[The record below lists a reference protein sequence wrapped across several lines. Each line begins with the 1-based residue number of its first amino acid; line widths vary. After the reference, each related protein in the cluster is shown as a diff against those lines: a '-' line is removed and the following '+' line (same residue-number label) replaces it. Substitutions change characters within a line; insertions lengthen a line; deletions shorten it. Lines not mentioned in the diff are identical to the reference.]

1 MSSFISST
9 TYTREEPGQSLC
21 QYADILEIA
30 NNSPGFENRT
40 ISPTNGNITK
50 QTPLGG
56 AKNVEISL
64 MALVAVSSVINSTL
78 VPLLSGEVN
87 LLRNIHRE
95 VASIKA
101 ELESIMS
108 FLKDVD
114 SSPKSK
120 NEKAKNW
127 VKQVRELAYQIED
140 VMDEYVLHLAENR
153 QRHGFIRFLRKLTRS
168 ITKLKPQHDIATQI
182 QELPE
187 QQLLGTL
194 ARNFKLLKVLDL
206 EDAPL
211 DQLGEEVGNL
221 LHLRYLSVKRTR
233 VKIIPKSIGNLHNL
247 QTLNLADSLVEVLQ
261 IGILSRLRK
270 LRHLI
275 GRDLM
280 IQGGIGHLEELQ
292 TLRSLEANDD
302 LIKELENLR
311 QLRKLGIW
319 NFKRERGKALCTAI
333 EKMKHLQA
341 LRVWAIYD
349 NEILDLHSLSSPPE
363 FLRDLFL
370 WGLLETLPNWISRLD
385 NLVSLN
391 LSGSGLTGDH
401 AIKALQ
407 AVPNLIE
414 LRFCN
419 AYDGEQLYFN
429 VRGFPKLK
437 LLYLEE
443 LEGLNSTIIEE
454 GGLPVLKELKIVRCP
469 QLKEVPSGILSLRD
483 LESLVF
489 RLMPTE
495 FLDRMQARKGQDY
508 WIIENIPTVKFL
520 WTGGGLSR
528 FYTPREFQDVRE
540 SQRVFMNLKSLG
552 ELNNALNNSATIKVT
567 FHLNCYD
574 YRKID
579 AMALVAVSS
588 AINSTLVPL
597 LSGEVKLLRNI
608 HTEVASIKTELES
621 IRSFLKDADS
631 STKLENERMKNWVK
645 QVRELAYQIED
656 IMDEYI
662 LHLAE
667 NKKRRGFIGFLRK
680 LARSITKLRP
690 QHDIASQI
698 QVIKQTIREIKERA
712 ERYGFS
718 SLEHGSTSKT
728 EEKVYDDPRV
738 ASLFIEEDEV
748 IPKEQLLATLAR
760 NFKLLKVLDLQN
772 APLDQLHEDVG
783 NLVHLR
789 YLSVNRTKVKII
801 PISIGNLHNLQTLNL
816 AHSCVDVLQI
826 GILSRLRM
834 LRHLIAP
841 WPVPGLKIQGGIG
854 HLEELQTLHFVE
866 ANEDLIKELE
876 NLRQLR
882 KLGIKNLK
890 KEHGKALCSAIEM
903 MNHLQYLAV
912 YKAIDGDGILDL
924 HSLSSVPESLQHLNL
939 NGRLGTLPNW
949 ISRFDYLVSLV
960 LSGSGLTDAH
970 AIKTLQALPNLMQLY
985 FRDAYDGEQLCFE
998 VGGFQKLKKFYL
1010 RNGKELNSVV
1020 MEEGGL
1026 PVLNELW
1033 IGRCPQL
1040 KEVPSGIRNLR
1051 ELKSLFF
1058 WDMPTEFLD
1067 RMQPDKGPDYW
1078 IVEHTPKVLIVFTDG
1093 GTLFNQTK
1101 AKSIGLLSSFFGR
1114 VEEGNQDFIL
1124 LGNS

>member
-1 MSSFISST
+1 
-9 TYTREEPGQSLC
+9 
-21 QYADILEIA
+21 
-30 NNSPGFENRT
+30 
-40 ISPTNGNITK
+40 
-50 QTPLGG
+50 
-56 AKNVEISL
+56 

-78 VPLLSGEVN
+78 VPLLSGKVN
-87 LLRNIHRE
+87 LLRNIHKE

-153 QRHGFIRFLRKLTRS
+153 QRRGFIGFLRKLARS

-182 QELPE
+182 QGIKQNIRDIKERADRYGFSSLEHASSSKTEEKLHDDPRVASLFIEEDEVVGIESTREELIHKLIIGESNRTVTSLVVHEIILAKCEELSFCHVLREEDPSWNNETRRWSMHMRNITNKDLETMSGTKSRIRSIFFFSMGELPE

-233 VKIIPKSIGNLHNL
+233 VKIIPKSVGNLHNL
-247 QTLNLADSLVEVLQ
+247 QTLNLADSLVEVLK
-261 IGILSRLRK
+261 IGILSKLRK

-292 TLRSLEANDD
+292 TLRGLEANND

-311 QLRKLGIW
+311 LLRKLGIW
-319 NFKRERGKALCTAI
+319 NLKRERGKALCTTI
-333 EKMKHLQA
+333 EKMKHLQT

-349 NEILDLHSLSSPPE
+349 NEILDLQSLSSPPE

-407 AVPNLIE
+407 ALPNLIE
-414 LRFCN
+414 LCFCN

-429 VRGFPKLK
+429 VGGFPKLK
-437 LLYLEE
+437 LLYLED
-443 LEGLNSTIIEE
+443 LEGLNSIIIEE
-454 GGLPVLKELKIVRCP
+454 GGLPVLKDLKIVRCP

-495 FLDRMQARKGQDY
+495 FLDRMQPRKGQDY

-552 ELNNALNNSATIKVT
+552 ELNNALNNPATIKGGNAAISVK
-567 FHLNCYD
+567 
-574 YRKID
+574 KID
-579 AMALVAVSS
+579 VMALVAVSS

-621 IRSFLKDADS
+621 ISSFLKDADS
-631 STKLENERMKNWVK
+631 SSKLENERMKTWV
-645 QVRELAYQIED
+645 
-656 IMDEYI
+656 
-662 LHLAE
+662 
-667 NKKRRGFIGFLRK
+667 
-680 LARSITKLRP
+680 
-690 QHDIASQI
+690 
-698 QVIKQTIREIKERA
+698 KQTIREIKERA

-718 SLEHGSTSKT
+718 SLDHGSTSKT

-738 ASLFIEEDEV
+738 ASLFIDEDEV
-748 IPKEQLLATLAR
+748 VGIESTREELIHRLLIGESNRMIPKEQLLATLAR
-760 NFKLLKVLDLQN
+760 NFKLLKVLDLQD

-783 NLVHLR
+783 NLLHLR
-789 YLSVNRTKVKII
+789 YLI
-801 PISIGNLHNLQTLNL
+801 PG
-816 AHSCVDVLQI
+816 V
-826 GILSRLRM
+826 
-834 LRHLIAP
+834 
-841 WPVPGLKIQGGIG
+841 KIQGGIG

-866 ANEDLIKELE
+866 ANENLIKELE

-890 KEHGKALCSAIEM
+890 KEHGKARCTAIEM
-903 MNHLQYLAV
+903 MNHLQSLAV

-924 HSLSSVPESLQHLNL
+924 RSLSSVPKSLQHLNL
-939 NGRLGTLPNW
+939 NGRLGMLPNW

-960 LSGSGLTDAH
+960 LSGSGVTDAH

-1020 MEEGGL
+1020 IEEGGL

-1033 IGRCPQL
+1033 IGRCPQ
-1040 KEVPSGIRNLR
+1040 VHN
-1051 ELKSLFF
+1051 
-1058 WDMPTEFLD
+1058 
-1067 RMQPDKGPDYW
+1067 
-1078 IVEHTPKVLIVFTDG
+1078 
-1093 GTLFNQTK
+1093 
-1101 AKSIGLLSSFFGR
+1101 
-1114 VEEGNQDFIL
+1114 
-1124 LGNS
+1124 